1 MSSASASS
9 EPHDA
14 PAADSSVPASRS
26 IAERWKM
33 EAAPVRARLLLRAFA
48 WLFSLLALVVM
59 ATDVHGRG
67 GAQDFST
74 YPEYNYCLGMSI
86 IALLYAT
93 AQLLRDAHRLSS
105 GRDLVAGRKAAAVL
119 DFAGDQVVAYSLI
132 SGLSAA
138 APVTDYMRQAADN
151 LFNDSAAA
159 AISLAFFA
167 FLAIGLSALISG
179 YNLSLEALV

>member
-1 MSSASASS
+1 M
-9 EPHDA
+9 
-14 PAADSSVPASRS
+14 
-26 IAERWKM
+26 AEC
-33 EAAPVRARLLLRAFA
+33 
-48 WLFSLLALVVM
+48 
-59 ATDVHGRG
+59 
-67 GAQDFST
+67 
-74 YPEYNYCLGMSI
+74 YCLGMSI

-105 GRDLVAGRKAAAVL
+105 GWDLVAGRKAAAVL

-132 SGLSAA
+132 SSLSAA

-179 YNLSLEALV
+179 IARRGEASHVTRPPGAARTNEPGLVPLKVAAQKEAGAGGT